1 MIIFVNPTMFQ
12 VLFTSLTN
20 YISLQDNRRKFY
32 RDNEEQCYQ
41 KLKWI
46 SVLRGSTEFDYP
58 SDTNVF

>member
-1 MIIFVNPTMFQ
+1 MRSKTW
-12 VLFTSLTN
+12 TN
-20 YISLQDNRRKFY
+20 NNQDNRRKFY

-58 SDTNVF
+58 GDSNVF